1 MVKRII
7 IYLFCLSITLQ
18 SMLGQFLLLDH
29 TTGSFGLLSSGIS
42 LFSDRTET
50 AQGHVMKV
58 SERDL
63 HDTHENQAQKDDNTG
78 NLKFVRDSVMEHLF
92 SPSNCPNETTHIFTT
107 FSFLY
112 IKNNIDLIVIEE
124 KISNFVHFYS
134 AFFRNIQIGLPIAK
148 IIYPFHNF
156 Y

>member
-63 HDTHENQAQKDDNTG
+63 HDTHENQAQK
-78 NLKFVRDSVMEHLF
+78 R
-92 SPSNCPNETTHIFTT
+92 
-107 FSFLY
+107 
-112 IKNNIDLIVIEE
+112 
-124 KISNFVHFYS
+124 
-134 AFFRNIQIGLPIAK
+134 
-148 IIYPFHNF
+148 
-156 Y
+156 